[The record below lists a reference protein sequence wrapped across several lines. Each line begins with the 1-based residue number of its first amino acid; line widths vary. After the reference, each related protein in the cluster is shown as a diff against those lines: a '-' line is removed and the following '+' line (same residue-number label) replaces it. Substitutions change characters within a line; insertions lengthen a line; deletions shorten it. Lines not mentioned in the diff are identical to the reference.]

1 MILDDEEANPEKYK
15 DKKLTETTDTFDE
28 ENSVEYTKAYFKKA
42 LLPKKI
48 LVSKSIQLSHLWFS
62 WSLVH
67 FVLFILII
75 CFIFDPLL
83 LFSEN

>member
-1 MILDDEEANPEKYK
+1 MFIFLDVQLWQLHVAEQMILDDEEANPEKYK

-48 LVSKSIQLSHLWFS
+48 LVSKSIQLSHL
-62 WSLVH
+62 
-67 FVLFILII
+67 
-75 CFIFDPLL
+75 
-83 LFSEN
+83 